1 MPYRGRRS
9 GSNTRPVA
17 SDGAE
22 RRTPSRR
29 LRNNRLLLVA
39 VAAGVLLADQ
49 LTKLWAL
56 RVLDERTIHLFWTIR
71 LRLIFNQGTA
81 FGLGPSLAPLITV
94 AAVLVSLLLIAA
106 TWSAT
111 SRGVAALAGLVLG
124 GALGNLGD
132 RAFRGGGFFGGSVV
146 DFVDP
151 QWWPVFNV
159 ADAAISVGVV
169 IFAATLLYSGA
180 RGESRPGRSWF
191 GEPLSEGSQPDE
203 PEPADLQPGDPQREE
218 S

>member
-1 MPYRGRRS
+1 MPFLGRPS
-9 GSNTRPVA
+9 GSSTRPVA

-22 RRTPSRR
+22 SRVSGR
-29 LRNNRLLLVA
+29 LRNNRLLLLS
-39 VAAGVLLADQ
+39 VAAAVLLTDQ

-56 RVLDERTIHLFWTIR
+56 RELADGSIHLFWTIR
-71 LRLIFNQGTA
+71 LRLVFNQGTA
-81 FGLGPSLAPLITV
+81 FGLGSSLAPFITV
-94 AAVLVSLLLIAA
+94 AAVLVALLLLGL
-106 TWSAT
+106 TWSNT
-111 SRGVAALAGLVLG
+111 RRGVAVLGGLVFG

-169 IFAATLLYSGA
+169 LFAVASLRAGA
-180 RGESRPGRSWF
+180 RGD
-191 GEPLSEGSQPDE
+191 PLLEG
-203 PEPADLQPGDPQREE
+203 A
-218 S
+218 

>member
-1 MPYRGRRS
+1 MPYPGQPS
-9 GSNTRPVA
+9 GSSTRPVA

-22 RRTPSRR
+22 ARGSA
-29 LRNNRLLLVA
+29 RNNRLLLIA
-39 VAAGVLLADQ
+39 VAAAVLLADQ

-56 RVLDERTIHLFWTIR
+56 RALQDDSIHLFWTIR
-71 LRLIFNQGTA
+71 LRLVFNQGTA
-81 FGLGPSLAPLITV
+81 FGLGASLAPVITV
-94 AAVLVSLLLIAA
+94 AALVVSLSLIAL
-106 TWSAT
+106 TWST
-111 SRGVAALAGLVLG
+111 PRPGVAALAGLVLG

-132 RAFRGGGFFGGSVV
+132 RAFRGDGFFGGSVV

-169 IFAATLLYSGA
+169 FFLVLGVRSGV
-180 RGESRPGRSWF
+180 R
-191 GEPLSEGSQPDE
+191 GEPLLG
-203 PEPADLQPGDPQREE
+203 E

>member
-1 MPYRGRRS
+1 M
-9 GSNTRPVA
+9 A
-17 SDGAE
+17 SDDAE
-22 RRTPSRR
+22 RRTPGRVR
-29 LRNNRLLLVA
+29 GNRLLLLA

-56 RVLDERTIHLFWTIR
+56 RTLDDRTIGLFWTIR

-94 AAVLVSLLLIAA
+94 AAVVVSLLLIAA
-106 TWSAT
+106 TWSTT

-132 RAFRGGGFFGGSVV
+132 RAFRGDGFFGGSVV

-169 IFAATLLYSGA
+169 IFAAVLLWS
-180 RGESRPGRSWF
+180 SRT
-191 GEPLSEGSQPDE
+191 
-203 PEPADLQPGDPQREE
+203 GDPPPDDAPLEDRKLEDPQPENPQPQPE
-218 S
+218 NPQPQPENPPLETP

>member
-1 MPYRGRRS
+1 MPSHGRPS
-9 GSNTRPVA
+9 GSSTRPVA

-22 RRTPSRR
+22 SRSSSR
-29 LRNNRLLLVA
+29 LRNNRLLLLSVA
-39 VAAGVLLADQ
+39 SAVLLADQ

-56 RVLDERTIHLFWTIR
+56 RALEDGNIHLFWTIR
-71 LRLIFNQGTA
+71 LRLVFNQGTA
-81 FGLGPSLAPLITV
+81 FGLGSSFAPVITV
-94 AAVLVSLLLIAA
+94 AAVVVSLLLLAL

-111 SRGVAALAGLVLG
+111 RRIVAALAGLVLG

-132 RAFRGGGFFGGSVV
+132 RAFRGDGFFGGSVI

-169 IFAATLLYSGA
+169 LFLLLGFRAGA
-180 RGESRPGRSWF
+180 RGD
-191 GEPLSEGSQPDE
+191 PLLER
-203 PEPADLQPGDPQREE
+203 A
-218 S
+218 

>member
-1 MPYRGRRS
+1 MPFPGQLN

-22 RRTPSRR
+22 RRGSGR
-29 LRNNRLLLVA
+29 LRNNRLLLLA
-39 VAAGVLLADQ
+39 VAAAVLLADQ

-56 RVLDERTIHLFWTIR
+56 RALADGDIHLFWTIR
-71 LRLIFNQGTA
+71 LRLVFNQGTA
-81 FGLGPSLAPLITV
+81 FGLGTSLAPVITV
-94 AAVLVSLLLIAA
+94 AAVIVSAALLAM
-106 TWSAT
+106 TWST
-111 SRGVAALAGLVLG
+111 THRGVAALAGLVLG

-132 RAFRGGGFFGGSVV
+132 RAFRGDGFFNGSVV

-169 IFAATLLYSGA
+169 LFLLLGVRAGMRGQPLLGGA
-180 RGESRPGRSWF
+180 
-191 GEPLSEGSQPDE
+191 
-203 PEPADLQPGDPQREE
+203 
-218 S
+218 